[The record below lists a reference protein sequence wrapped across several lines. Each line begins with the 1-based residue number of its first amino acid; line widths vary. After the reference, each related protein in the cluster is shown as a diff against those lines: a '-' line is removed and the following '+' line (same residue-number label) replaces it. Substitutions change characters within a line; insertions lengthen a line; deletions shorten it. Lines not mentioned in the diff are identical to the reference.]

1 MYFLERPLCFGR
13 GVKLGIV
20 NILVTGGAGYIGS
33 VTVEALIAR
42 GHDVTVLDNLSTGH
56 LGAIHPQATFLRSDL
71 HNVREISKAIR
82 LGGIDAVIHFAASSL
97 VDESMK
103 EPIRYFDNNVVGTIC
118 LLQAMLEQGVSRFVF
133 SSTAALFGTGGYN
146 PLREEAPKQPT
157 SVYGETKHLIERILR
172 WLPQINDLG
181 YTSLRYFNAAGASS
195 TYGEDHRPETHLIPL
210 TLQVAIGSKNSINIY
225 GQNYD
230 TPDGTCIRDYVHVL
244 DLAQAHVLA
253 IEDVRPGEVKAYN
266 VGNGTG
272 FSVQEVIHACRHVT
286 QHPIPVH
293 LKPPRVGD
301 PPFLVADSSRIRS
314 ELGWDPHFTD
324 LEGIII
330 SAWDWHK
337 RHPRGY
343 GID

>member
-1 MYFLERPLCFGR
+1 M
-13 GVKLGIV
+13 
-20 NILVTGGAGYIGS
+20 
-33 VTVEALIAR
+33 
-42 GHDVTVLDNLSTGH
+42 
-56 LGAIHPQATFLRSDL
+56 
-71 HNVREISKAIR
+71 
-82 LGGIDAVIHFAASSL
+82 
-97 VDESMK
+97 
-103 EPIRYFDNNVVGTIC
+103 
-118 LLQAMLEQGVSRFVF
+118 
-133 SSTAALFGTGGYN
+133 
-146 PLREEAPKQPT
+146 
-157 SVYGETKHLIERILR
+157 
-172 WLPQINDLG
+172 
-181 YTSLRYFNAAGASS
+181 
-195 TYGEDHRPETHLIPL
+195 
-210 TLQVAIGSKNSINIY
+210 AIGSKNSINIY